1 MWSPDIPPE
10 SNGPDQCHK
19 LEELERDCQRNGICI
34 SYQHFRGRQHASAG
48 TILQRCRSLVTK
60 FRNGIGKQLCV
71 YKLGMTAKPTLR
83 FKYYQECN
91 YTHMSVLHVS
101 TNLGLIQMLEA
112 ALISDNFSEK
122 GCRNQR
128 YGGEGPPGSISE
140 PFHFVYVVGARADSL
155 KPIRWKRFAIIISN
169 ATSKGMCR
177 HQLRAKW
184 EKSGEVLPSSFE
196 FHMHACM
203 HGVGIRFVF
212 SKRFSEHVGL

>member
-1 MWSPDIPPE
+1 MWSRLC
-10 SNGPDQCHK
+10 SSDQCQK

-34 SYQHFRGRQHASAG
+34 SYQHFRGRLHASAG
-48 TILQRCRSLVTK
+48 TILQRCRSLVTN

-112 ALISDNFSEK
+112 ALISDNLSEK

-169 ATSKGMCR
+169 ATSRGMCR

-184 EKSGEVLPSSFE
+184 EKMGKCCQVVLSFIC
-196 FHMHACM
+196 MHACM
-203 HGVGIRFVF
+203 
-212 SKRFSEHVGL
+212 GLGSGLYFPNVSPNM

>member
-1 MWSPDIPPE
+1 MCTNEVELQRPCDHGCVPDIPPE

-19 LEELERDCQRNGICI
+19 LEELERDCQQNGICI

-112 ALISDNFSEK
+112 ALISDNLSEK

-140 PFHFVYVVGARADSL
+140 PFHFVVCCWGQGGQPQTNSL
-155 KPIRWKRFAIIISN
+155 KALCYHNFKCNFKRNVQAPIE
-169 ATSKGMCR
+169 SKMRKKWGSV
-177 HQLRAKW
+177 AK
-184 EKSGEVLPSSFE
+184 
-196 FHMHACM
+196 
-203 HGVGIRFVF
+203 
-212 SKRFSEHVGL
+212 